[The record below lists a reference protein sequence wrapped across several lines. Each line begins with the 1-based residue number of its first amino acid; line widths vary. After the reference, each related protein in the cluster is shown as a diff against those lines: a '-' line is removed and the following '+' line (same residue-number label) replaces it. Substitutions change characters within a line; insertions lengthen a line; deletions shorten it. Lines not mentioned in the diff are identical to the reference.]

1 MFLPIIP
8 IINLKPPSLFLFL
21 CRWVHLLPPVPRY
34 FSSLPRGQNPILYI
48 AGPIDSLCINN
59 VNEELNI
66 NT

>member
-1 MFLPIIP
+1 MLLPIIP
-8 IINLKPPSLFLFL
+8 IIYPKPPSFFLFP

-34 FSSLPRGQNPILYI
+34 FSSLPRGQNSILYI
-48 AGPIDSLCINN
+48 AGPIDSLCIHN